1 MARENYLVFAR
12 KWRPQSFED
21 VIGQEHITRTLQ
33 NAINS
38 ERIAHAFLFIG
49 SRGIGK
55 TTTARI
61 LAKALNCLAVQKPTT
76 QPCNSCDNCRAI
88 AEGNSMDVI
97 EIDGASNNSVDDVRE
112 IREHVRLMPS
122 RSRYKIYIIDEVH
135 QLSAGA
141 FNALLKTIEEPPPHA
156 VFILATTEAH
166 KVPPTIVSRCQR
178 FDFRRVPIPE
188 IVKLLRQILDQEAL
202 RYTEEALYAIARAAE
217 GGVRD
222 AESILDQLVSY
233 ADGEITFKH
242 VFDVLGLVDWQ
253 VLHELT
259 DAILNKDVACELT
272 LVEDVVTSGKDLGQF
287 VQEIIRYF
295 RNLLVCKTADPK
307 QLLGLPDDEIALMR
321 SQAGRFTLTNLIRL
335 VEQFAELTKG
345 FDSQLAQ
352 RIALEALLI
361 RISKRTVETSI
372 DSLIE
377 KLMTLSE
384 QGVSPPPL
392 AAEAGPGAQLAE
404 PTLFEDAPPDDQSPS
419 PKLTATVHNLG
430 QVWAKVAQTLQPEGS
445 SQIAISSAV
454 PSGIEGNTLVLRFSS
469 RTPQPMGLLERPE
482 SRKAVE
488 GALQALTDN
497 LTAFRCELSADDA
510 AKRTPDDTR
519 PAPPQTPPGARVS
532 AEEARAAL
540 DDPHV
545 AKVVDV
551 FKGKIIDIHRNPKP
565 DHH

>member
-12 KWRPQSFED
+12 KWRPQTFED
-21 VIGQEHITRTLQ
+21 VVGQEHITRTLQ
-33 NAINS
+33 NAIAA

-76 QPCNSCDNCRAI
+76 KPCNTCDNCRAI

-112 IREHVRLMPS
+112 IREHVRLLPS

-135 QLSAGA
+135 QLSQGA

-166 KVPPTIVSRCQR
+166 KVPATIVSRCQR
-178 FDFRRVPIPE
+178 FDFRRVAIPE
-188 IVKLLRQILDQEAL
+188 IVRLLREILDHESI

-253 VLHELT
+253 VLHGLT
-259 DAILNKDVACELT
+259 DAVLNKDVARELE
-272 LVEDVVTSGKDLGQF
+272 LVENVVASGKDLGQF
-287 VQEIIRYF
+287 VQEILRYF
-295 RNLLVCKTADPK
+295 HNLLVCKTADPK
-307 QLLGLPDDEIALMR
+307 QLLGLPDEEIALMR
-321 SQAGRFTLTNLIRL
+321 GQAGRFTLTNLIRL
-335 VEQFAELTKG
+335 VELFAELTKG

-361 RISKRTVETSI
+361 RISKRTIETSI
-372 DSLIE
+372 DVLIE
-377 KLMTLSE
+377 KLMTLTEEGAASL
-384 QGVSPPPL
+384 PPTPGS
-392 AAEAGPGAQLAE
+392 GPGAQLTG
-404 PTLFEDAPPDDQSPS
+404 PLLFEDAATDGDRPPV
-419 PKLTATVHNLG
+419 KLTATTANLV
-430 QVWAKVAQTLQPEGS
+430 QVWARVAETVPDES
-445 SQIAISSAV
+445 SCRIGINAAV
-454 PSGIEGNTLVLRFSS
+454 PSGIDGNTLVLRFSS
-469 RTPQPMGLLERPE
+469 KTPQPKAFLERPE
-482 SRKAVE
+482 TRKAVE
-488 GALQALTDN
+488 AALQDLTAN
-497 LTAFRCELSADDA
+497 LTGFRCELSADEVSA
-510 AKRTPDDTR
+510 AGGAPDNTR
-519 PAPPQTPPGARVS
+519 PAPPKTPLGSRVNP
-532 AEEARAAL
+532 EEARDAL

-551 FKGKIIDIHRNPKP
+551 FKGKIIDIRRNQKQ
-565 DHH
+565 

>member
-12 KWRPQSFED
+12 KWRPQTFED

-33 NAINS
+33 NAIAA

-76 QPCNSCDNCRAI
+76 QPCNTCDNCRAI
-88 AEGNSMDVI
+88 AEGNSIDVI
-97 EIDGASNNSVDDVRE
+97 EIDGASNNSVEDVRE

-135 QLSAGA
+135 QLSPGA

-166 KVPPTIVSRCQR
+166 KVPATIISRCQR

-188 IVKLLRQILDQEAL
+188 IVKLLRAILEQEAI
-202 RYTEEALYAIARAAE
+202 RYTDEALYAVARAAE

-253 VLHELT
+253 VLHDLT
-259 DAILNKDVACELT
+259 DAILNKDVARLLG
-272 LVEDVVTSGKDLGQF
+272 LVEDVVALGKDLGQF
-287 VQEIIRYF
+287 VQEILRYF

-307 QLLGLPDDEIALMR
+307 QLLGLPDDEIARMQ
-321 SQAGRFTLTNLIRL
+321 SQAERFTLTNLIRL

-361 RISKRTVETSI
+361 RISKRTIETSI

-377 KLMTLSE
+377 KLMALSE
-384 QGVSPPPL
+384 EGVPSMPP
-392 AAEAGPGAQLAE
+392 AAGAGPGAQLAE
-404 PTLFEDAPPDDQSPS
+404 PLLFEDAPPDDQSAA
-419 PKLTATVHNLG
+419 PKTTA
-430 QVWAKVAQTLQPEGS
+430 A
-445 SQIAISSAV
+445 
-454 PSGIEGNTLVLRFSS
+454 
-469 RTPQPMGLLERPE
+469 RP
-482 SRKAVE
+482 
-488 GALQALTDN
+488 
-497 LTAFRCELSADDA
+497 ELSAADA
-510 AKRTPDDTR
+510 AKR

-540 DDPHV
+540 GDPHV

-551 FKGKIIDIHRNPKP
+551 FKGKIVDIRRSPKP